1 MKTILLTIFTLII
14 SSSINAQ
21 SENINNKTATDSFI
35 AQYNAGNYKSIFASF
50 SSEMKAALPIDQTIL
65 FLSGLQLQA
74 GKILSREFLK
84 YEQTSALYKTKFEKT
99 TFTVSISIDESKNIN
114 GFFIKPYT
122 EDTIVKSER
131 NKTKMILPF
140 NEEWTVFWGGDTKEL
155 NYHVEHPA
163 QKNAFDLVITD
174 DKGKSYKTDGKTNE
188 DYYAFGKDIIAPCDG
203 EIVLVVDGI
212 KDNIPGILN
221 PIYIPGNTVIIKTA
235 NNEYIFL
242 AHFKQNS
249 IKVKLGQKV
258 KQGQLL
264 GQCGNSGNS
273 SEAHLHFHIMNTE
286 DMNTATGIKCYFESI
301 QVNGEMKNDYS
312 PIQKEKIKNKKR

>member
-312 PIQKEKIKNKKR
+312 PIRKEKITNKKK

>member
-50 SSEMKAALPIDQTIL
+50 SSDMKAALPIDQTIL

-99 TFTVSISIDESKNIN
+99 TFTVSISIDEGKNIN